1 MEQSTVNLMQQR
13 FVQTGRA
20 IDVSDFK
27 ELCFRITEIFIS
39 ERSEHKGIL
48 SPSGKSMTCERHKQL
63 NCKWCY
69 RPTMDEEALKIGWY
83 YDPPLSSYE
92 AAKPRLSTAE
102 IKRKLPIRFTYD
114 EVTLALTELVRIRAL
129 DEHVI
134 KGKLFYSRR

>member
-1 MEQSTVNLMQQR
+1 MEPSTVNLMQQR
-13 FVQTGRA
+13 FVQTGKA

-39 ERSEHKGIL
+39 ERSECKSAVGSISSFKNIYICKTCCHDHEGIFV
-48 SPSGKSMTCERHKQL
+48 
-63 NCKWCY
+63 CKDQSCQCKECH
-69 RPTMDEEALKIGWY
+69 PNF
-83 YDPPLSSYE
+83 E
-92 AAKPRLSTAE
+92 AAKPRFSTAE
-102 IKRKLPIRFTYD
+102 IKRKLPIRFSYD

>member
-48 SPSGKSMTCERHKQL
+48 SQPQKNWGVSGNISVL
-63 NCKWCY
+63 
-69 RPTMDEEALKIGWY
+69 PT
-83 YDPPLSSYE
+83 SE

-114 EVTLALTELVRIRAL
+114 EATLALTELVRIRAL
-129 DEHVI
+129 DEHVV

>member
-1 MEQSTVNLMQQR
+1 MEQTTIQQMQQR
-13 FVQTGRA
+13 FAATGNA

-39 ERSEHKGIL
+39 NSSEA
-48 SPSGKSMTCERHKQL
+48 SGNTQL
-63 NCKWCY
+63 PCPYEDCK
-69 RPTMDEEALKIGWY
+69 ELKDNVYGLCSKCGRF
-83 YDPPLSSYE
+83 PVKAVLN

-102 IKRKLPIRFTYD
+102 IKRKLPIRFSYD

>member
-1 MEQSTVNLMQQR
+1 MQQR

-39 ERSEHKGIL
+39 DSSEA
-48 SPSGKSMTCERHKQL
+48 SMKASYCPNTC
-63 NCKWCY
+63 
-69 RPTMDEEALKIGWY
+69 P
-83 YDPPLSSYE
+83 YDTESCGSLR
-92 AAKPRLSTAE
+92 KFSTAE
-102 IKRKLPIRFTYD
+102 IKRKLPIRFSYD

-129 DEHVI
+129 DEHVV